1 MKKNMS
7 LNEQQ
12 VGNLGV
18 MNSNQ
23 SSLLMQQVLERN
35 NLHCALK
42 QVQRNKGAPGVDGMT
57 VDDLPEYLKH
67 NWLRIR
73 EDLLNG
79 TYKPK
84 PVRRVEI
91 PKPNGAKRKLGIPT
105 VLDRFI
111 QQAIAQVLSP
121 IWEEKFHPNS
131 YGFRPHKSAHTA
143 IRYVQYYARQ
153 GKTTVVDLYLQS
165 FFDEVNHDRLM
176 SKLKSNGTNSDVM
189 RLINSYLKTPVL
201 SEHGR
206 IKTTKGVP
214 QGGPLSPLLSNIVL
228 NEMDWE
234 LQSRGLSFVRY
245 ADDCQ
250 ILVGSQRAGE
260 RILANLTRFLEQ
272 KLKLKVNQEKSAVDH
287 IWNRSFLGFTLLRKD
302 LRIKVSAKAQ
312 NSLKTKVR
320 MITRRTRGHA
330 FLSVVSELKK
340 SLLGW
345 KAYFDI
351 SEVLSP
357 LKDLDKWIRRKL
369 RCYLLK
375 QWGRSGYRKLRQ
387 LGIDRYLA
395 WNTAKSAHGPW
406 RLSHSPALYK
416 ALPNRYFRGLGLP
429 ELAAR
434 K

>member
-18 MNSNQ
+18 MNSNK
-23 SSLLMQQVLERN
+23 SSLLMQQMLERS

-67 NWLRIR
+67 NWLKVR
-73 EDLLNG
+73 EALLNG
-79 TYKPK
+79 TYKPN

-105 VLDRFI
+105 VLD
-111 QQAIAQVLSP
+111 L
-121 IWEEKFHPNS
+121 
-131 YGFRPHKSAHTA
+131 
-143 IRYVQYYARQ
+143 
-153 GKTTVVDLYLQS
+153 DLQS

-176 SKLKSNGTNSDVM
+176 SQLKSNGTNSDVL

-214 QGGPLSPLLSNIVL
+214 QGRPLSPLLSNIVL

-287 IWNRSFLGFTLLRKD
+287 VWNRTFLGLTLLRKD

-312 NSLKTKVR
+312 KSLKTKVR

-330 FLSVVSELKK
+330 FLSVVSELKE

-416 ALPNRYFRGLGLP
+416 ALPNRYFRGLGCQSWRQGN
-429 ELAAR
+429 ELRFEPPWYVIRMPGGVGGGAL
-434 K
+434 